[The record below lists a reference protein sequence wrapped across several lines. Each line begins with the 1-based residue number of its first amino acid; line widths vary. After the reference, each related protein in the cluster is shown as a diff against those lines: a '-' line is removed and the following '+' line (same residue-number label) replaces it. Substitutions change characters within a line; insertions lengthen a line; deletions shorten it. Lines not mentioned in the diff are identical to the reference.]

1 MQKRLAEMEAEA
13 QKIREMQESVDKEH
27 SALST
32 QDKKEDVDARSVF
45 VGNVDYAAT
54 PEEVQAHFASCGT
67 ILRVTILC
75 DKITGHP
82 KGYCSFLVDDNTLRV
97 VVFAISSLFHFLF
110 FYDAIVCFS
119 TNFSFSALCC
129 PLRPGV
135 FVILG

>member
-82 KGYCSFLVDDNTLRV
+82 KGYCSFFVDDNTLLV
-97 VVFAISSLFHFLF
+97 VVFRYFPRCSHFF
-110 FYDAIVCFS
+110 FS
-119 TNFSFSALCC
+119 MML
-129 PLRPGV
+129 
-135 FVILG
+135 